1 MPLTGVERV
10 EKLPQRLK
18 CIGWQHAATDSEFDA
33 VFSWAARNFQ
43 FKMVEYCIFLAKKT
57 WLKPGQTMAK
67 QYLSINLNS

>member
-33 VFSWAARNFQ
+33 DAVFSWAAR
-43 FKMVEYCIFLAKKT
+43 IFLAKKT

-67 QYLSINLNS
+67 QYLSINLNN